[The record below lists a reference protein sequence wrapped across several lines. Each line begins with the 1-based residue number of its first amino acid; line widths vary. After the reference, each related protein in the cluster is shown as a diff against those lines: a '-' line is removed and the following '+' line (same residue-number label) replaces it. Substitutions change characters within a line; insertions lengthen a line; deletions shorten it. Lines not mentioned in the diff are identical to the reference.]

1 MTTGKL
7 NCQTYRIE
15 VLKTTRME
23 LEIPP
28 GLTELLQDFTVQV
41 LREKPEDILDFAAN
55 YFMKM
60 KLKEKRSREFKNK
73 GKPKAKGVSFNRN
86 DNGGSDMED
95 HGSSS
100 DDEPMGKSFRPL
112 LLC

>member
-1 MTTGKL
+1 
-7 NCQTYRIE
+7 
-15 VLKTTRME
+15 ME

-60 KLKEKRSREFKNK
+60 KLKEKRSRDGKNK
-73 GKPKAKGVSFNRN
+73 GRSKVKGVSFNRN
-86 DNGGSDMED
+86 DDGGSDMED
-95 HGSSS
+95 LGSSS
-100 DDEPMGKSFRPL
+100 DDEPIGKSFSAMVAVLEKLACSL
-112 LLC
+112 LDF

>member
-1 MTTGKL
+1 MS
-7 NCQTYRIE
+7 
-15 VLKTTRME
+15 ME

-41 LREKPEDILDFAAN
+41 LREKPDDILDFAAS

-60 KLKEKRSREFKNK
+60 KLKEKRSRDGKTK
-73 GKPKAKGVSFNRN
+73 GKSKGVSFNRN
-86 DNGGSDMED
+86 DSGGSDMED

-100 DDEPMGKSFRPL
+100 DDEPMGKLFVVCDMQAAASFPCLFKVIERSF
-112 LLC
+112 